1 MQWISAQTLHDLQ
14 FCLISNAKL
23 SRHDQHTRRG
33 RSRNLSRFFPLG
45 ALRGASNAKCSKLQ
59 LWFFPPPNTIS
70 LSVYLHHWWYSP
82 PPYQLNQKQWSFHF
96 CFFHAS
102 FPISTLSP
110 DLDISYPILF
120 LLLIYI
126 VISLLYYFKI
136 FLPAQ
141 LTLPPTF
148 SHSSFYQCKLQLKWW
163 KSFNGS
169 LLPQNKIPFLYQGQK
184 VSSDMT
190 SVSHLISYSTQTFH
204 SLQCKSKLSHASLLC
219 INSSIPYKGHSSV
232 QLADI

>member
-1 MQWISAQTLHDLQ
+1 MQWISAQTLHDPQ
-14 FCLISNAKL
+14 FCLISSSKL
-23 SRHDQHTRRG
+23 SWHGQHTRRG
-33 RSRNLSRFFPLG
+33 RSRNLSRFSPLG
-45 ALRGASNAKCSKLQ
+45 TLRGASNGKCSKLQ

-70 LSVYLHHWWYSP
+70 LSVYFHHWWYCP

-96 CFFHAS
+96 YFFRAS

-110 DLDISYPILF
+110 ILDISYPILF

-148 SHSSFYQCKLQLKWW
+148 SHSSFYQCKLQLGWW
-163 KSFNGS
+163 KFFNGF
-169 LLPQNKIPFLYQGQK
+169 LLPQNKMPFLPRPEGLFWYDFCVPPNILFYPDILFPSMQK
-184 VSSDMT
+184 QVILCLCALHKLFSS
-190 SVSHLISYSTQTFH
+190 L
-204 SLQCKSKLSHASLLC
+204 
-219 INSSIPYKGHSSV
+219 
-232 QLADI
+232 